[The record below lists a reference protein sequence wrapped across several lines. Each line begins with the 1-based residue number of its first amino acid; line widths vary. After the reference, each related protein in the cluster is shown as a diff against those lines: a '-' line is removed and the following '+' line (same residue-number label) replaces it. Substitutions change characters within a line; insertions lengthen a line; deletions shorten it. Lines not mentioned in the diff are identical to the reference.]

1 MTSNGTCIGLSQPAV
16 TERVR
21 RLEENGIITDY
32 RTVVSHVKMGMNTVA
47 FILFRITQCNSF
59 IDYCHQLIT
68 NC

>member
-1 MTSNGTCIGLSQPAV
+1 MGKCVGLTQPAV

-32 RTVVSHVKMGMNTVA
+32 RTVVSHEKMGMNTVT
-47 FILFRITQCNSF
+47 FMLFRTTQCNSF